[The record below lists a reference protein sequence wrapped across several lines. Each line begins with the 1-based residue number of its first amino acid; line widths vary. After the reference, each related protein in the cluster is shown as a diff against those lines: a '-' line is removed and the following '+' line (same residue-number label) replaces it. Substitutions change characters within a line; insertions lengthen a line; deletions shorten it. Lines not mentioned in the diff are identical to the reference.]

1 MHPEAIMRIKI
12 FVRQFAALAAALVL
26 PLAWLSNAQATPN
39 IQHWETANGA
49 KVYFVAAPE
58 LPMVDVQ
65 MVFDGGAARDG
76 DKSGLALMTNGLL
89 SEGAADLNA
98 DQIAEQFDALGA
110 RFSNSSERDMAVVS
124 LRSLSEADVLDPAI
138 TLLNKILTQPTF
150 PDDAFARER
159 KRLLLS
165 IEQRKQSP
173 GDLASEAFYK
183 AVFGDHPYA
192 SLPEGQEP
200 TVKALTVADLRAFY
214 QQYYVAKN
222 AVIAIVGNLD
232 RQQAEQLANN
242 VIAGLPAGQPAPEL
256 PAVEPLT
263 EEKTIRIQHPSTQ
276 THILMGAPGMKRG
289 DEYYFDLYVGN
300 HILGGNG
307 LVSRLSQ
314 EIRENRGLSYSTY
327 SYFLPMRK
335 KGPFILGLQTK
346 NETADEALKVLKAEL
361 QKFVDQGPTAEELEA
376 SKKNITGGFPL
387 RISSNSKIVGY
398 IAMIGFYGLPLDY
411 LDQFN
416 AKIEAVT
423 VDSIKTA
430 FQNRVHPDKMV
441 TVLVGGG
448 QS

>member
-1 MHPEAIMRIKI
+1 MRIKLN
-12 FVRQFAALAAALVL
+12 VSQLSNTLAAALL
-26 PLAWLSNAQATPN
+26 AMAWLGDAHATPN
-39 IQHWETANGA
+39 IQHWETSNGA
-49 KVYFVAAPE
+49 RVYFVAAPE
-58 LPMVDVQ
+58 LPIFDVQ
-65 MVFDGGAARDG
+65 VVFDGGAARDG
-76 DKSGLALMTNGLL
+76 DKNGVALLTNGLL

-110 RFSNSSERDMAVVS
+110 RFGNSSERDMAVVT
-124 LRSLSEADVLDPAI
+124 LRSLSEPDVLDPAI
-138 TLLNKILTQPTF
+138 ALLNKILTQPTF
-150 PDDAFARER
+150 PADAFQRER
-159 KRLLLS
+159 NRLLTA

-183 AVFGDHPYA
+183 AVFGHHPYA
-192 SLPEGQEP
+192 SLPEGQESS
-200 TVKALTVADLRAFY
+200 VKALTAEDLRAFY

-242 VIAGLPAGQPAPEL
+242 VIAGLPAGQAAPNL
-256 PAVEPLT
+256 PAVDPLA
-263 EEKTIRIQHPSTQ
+263 EEKTIRIEHPSTQ
-276 THILMGAPGMKRG
+276 THILVGAPGMKRG

-314 EIRENRGLSYSTY
+314 EVRENRGLSYSTY

-335 KGPFILGLQTK
+335 QGPFILGLQTK
-346 NETADEALKVLKAEL
+346 NETADEALQVLKAEL
-361 QKFVDQGPTAEELEA
+361 VKFVSEGPSAEELEA
-376 SKKNITGGFPL
+376 AKKNITGGFPL

-398 IAMIGFYGLPLDY
+398 IAMIGFYDLPLDY

-423 VDSIKTA
+423 LDSIKTA
-430 FQNRVHPDKMV
+430 FQNRIHPDKMA

-448 QS
+448 QSS

>member
-1 MHPEAIMRIKI
+1 MRIKLN
-12 FVRQFAALAAALVL
+12 VSHLSNTLAAALL
-26 PLAWLSNAQATPN
+26 AMAWLGDAHATPN
-39 IQHWETANGA
+39 IQHWETSNGA
-49 KVYFVAAPE
+49 RVYFVAAPE
-58 LPMVDVQ
+58 LPIVDVQ
-65 MVFDGGAARDG
+65 VVFDGGAARDG
-76 DKSGLALMTNGLL
+76 DKNGVALLTNGLL

-110 RFSNSSERDMAVVS
+110 RFGNSSERDMAVVT
-124 LRSLSEADVLDPAI
+124 LRSLSEPDVLDPAI
-138 TLLNKILTQPTF
+138 ALLNKILTQPTF
-150 PDDAFARER
+150 PADAFERER
-159 KRLLLS
+159 NRLLTA

-183 AVFGDHPYA
+183 AVFGHHPYA
-192 SLPEGQEP
+192 SLPEGQESS
-200 TVKALTVADLRAFY
+200 VKALTAEDLRAFY

-242 VIAGLPAGQPAPEL
+242 VIAGLPAGQAAPNL
-256 PAVEPLT
+256 PAVDPLA
-263 EEKTIRIQHPSTQ
+263 EEKTIRIEHPSTQ
-276 THILMGAPGMKRG
+276 THILVGAPGMKRG

-314 EIRENRGLSYSTY
+314 EVRENRGLSYSTY

-335 KGPFILGLQTK
+335 QGPFILGLQTK
-346 NETADEALKVLKAEL
+346 NETADEALQVLKAEL
-361 QKFVDQGPTAEELEA
+361 VKFVSEGPSAEELEA
-376 SKKNITGGFPL
+376 AKKNITGGFPL

-398 IAMIGFYGLPLDY
+398 IAMIGFYDLPLDY

-423 VDSIKTA
+423 LDSIKTA
-430 FQNRVHPDKMV
+430 FQNRIHPDKMA

-448 QS
+448 QSS

>member
-1 MHPEAIMRIKI
+1 MRIKLN
-12 FVRQFAALAAALVL
+12 VSQLSNTLAAALL
-26 PLAWLSNAQATPN
+26 AMAWLGDAHATPN
-39 IQHWETANGA
+39 IQHWETSNGA
-49 KVYFVAAPE
+49 RVYFVAAPE
-58 LPMVDVQ
+58 LPIVDVQ
-65 MVFDGGAARDG
+65 VVFDGGAARDG
-76 DKSGLALMTNGLL
+76 DKNGVALLTNGLL

-110 RFSNSSERDMAVVS
+110 RFGNSSERDMAVVT
-124 LRSLSEADVLDPAI
+124 LRSLSEPDVLDPAI
-138 TLLNKILTQPTF
+138 ALLNKILTQPTF
-150 PDDAFARER
+150 PADAFERER
-159 KRLLLS
+159 NRLLTA

-183 AVFGDHPYA
+183 AVFGHHPYA
-192 SLPEGQEP
+192 SLPEGQESS
-200 TVKALTVADLRAFY
+200 VKALTAEDLRAFY

-242 VIAGLPAGQPAPEL
+242 VIAGLPAGQAAPNL
-256 PAVEPLT
+256 PAVDPLA
-263 EEKTIRIQHPSTQ
+263 EEKTIRIEHPSTQ
-276 THILMGAPGMKRG
+276 THILVGAPGMKRG

-314 EIRENRGLSYSTY
+314 EVRENRGLSYSTY

-335 KGPFILGLQTK
+335 QGPFILGLQTK
-346 NETADEALKVLKAEL
+346 NETADEALQVLKAEL
-361 QKFVDQGPTAEELEA
+361 VKFVSEGPSAEELEA
-376 SKKNITGGFPL
+376 AKKNITGGFPL

-398 IAMIGFYGLPLDY
+398 IAMIGFYDLPLDY

-423 VDSIKTA
+423 LDSIKTA
-430 FQNRVHPDKMV
+430 FQNRIHPDKMA

-448 QS
+448 QSS

>member
-1 MHPEAIMRIKI
+1 MRINFI
-12 FVRQFAALAAALVL
+12 HILSIALLTSLSLGQVHAA
-26 PLAWLSNAQATPN
+26 PN

-49 KVYFVAAPE
+49 RVYFVAAPE

-65 MVFDGGAARDG
+65 VVFDGGAARDG
-76 DKSGLALMTNGLL
+76 SKNGVALLTNGLL
-89 SEGAADLNA
+89 AEGAADLNA

-110 RFSNSSERDMAVVS
+110 RFGNSSERDMAIVT
-124 LRSLSEADVLDPAI
+124 LRSLSESNVLEPGVS
-138 TLLNKILTQPTF
+138 LLNKILTKPTF
-150 PDDAFARER
+150 PADAFERER
-159 KRLLLS
+159 NRMLLA

-173 GDLASEAFYK
+173 GDLAEEAFYQ
-183 AVFGDHPYA
+183 AVFNNHPYA
-192 SLPEGQEP
+192 TLPEGSESS
-200 TVKALTVADLRAFY
+200 VKALTVADLKSFY
-214 QQYYVAKN
+214 QTFYVAKN

-232 RQQAEQLANN
+232 KSQAEQLANA
-242 VIAGLPAGQPAPEL
+242 VVAGLPAGQKAPEL
-256 PAVEPLT
+256 PAVNTLEA
-263 EEKTIRIQHPSTQ
+263 EKDIRIDHPSTQ
-276 THILMGAPGMKRG
+276 THILVGTPGMARG
-289 DEYYFDLYVGN
+289 DEDYFDLYVGN

-314 EIRENRGLSYSTY
+314 EVRENRGLSYSTY

-335 KGPFILGLQTK
+335 QGPFILGLQTK
-346 NETADEALKVLKAEL
+346 NETAQEALKVLKDEL
-361 QKFVDQGPTAEELEA
+361 RKFVEQGPTVEELEA

-423 VDSIKTA
+423 LNSIKSA
-430 FQNRVHPDKMV
+430 FQRRVNPDKMA

-448 QS
+448 QSS